1 MKPMNDKIFLD
12 RNFLIYA
19 YSKNE
24 IEKQTASRNLITNF
38 NSIIS
43 TQVLQEFTN
52 IITRKFQFSFD
63 DAQKA
68 IIECCQNNKVFTNTD
83 TTILK
88 GCQLAARYKFS
99 FFDSL
104 IIASAIESDC
114 TLLYSEDL
122 QNGQVIDES
131 LTIVNPFVNI

>member
-1 MKPMNDKIFLD
+1 MNDKIFLD
-12 RNFLIYA
+12 SNILIYA

-24 IEKQTASRNLITNF
+24 IEKQIIARDLVANF
-38 NSIIS
+38 TSVIS

-52 IITRKFQFSFD
+52 IITRKFHFSLD

-68 IIECCQNNKVFTNTD
+68 IIECCQNNQVFTNTD
-83 TTILK
+83 ATILK

-104 IIASAIESDC
+104 IIASAIASDC
-114 TLLYSEDL
+114 KLLYSEDL
-122 QNGQVIDES
+122 QNGQIIDGS
-131 LTIVNPFVNI
+131 LTIINPFENI